1 MKELLSSTLEGL
13 KGIADVNTI
22 VGQAVETQNGTVI
35 IPVSKLSMGFVA
47 GGSDFPSSKNNNGKC
62 NAGGG
67 GGGVTIDPV
76 AFLIVNADGNV
87 RLMDLEGSSNIVANL
102 LGAVPGLVE
111 QLVEKLPENK
121 KGKAAIEQLFSEP
134 TETKKKKSN
143 KKIQEIINEID
154 EI

>member
-47 GGSDFPSSKNNNGKC
+47 GGTDFPSSKNSERNING
-62 NAGGG
+62 GGG

-76 AFLIVNADGNV
+76 AFLIVGSDGNV
-87 RLMDLEGSSNIVANL
+87 RLMDLEGSSNIAANI
-102 LGAVPGLVE
+102 LGSIPGLVE
-111 QLVEKLPENK
+111 QFVAKLPENK
-121 KGKAAIEQLFSEP
+121 KKKASKE
-134 TETKKKKSN
+134 
-143 KKIQEIINEID
+143 IQDIIDEID

>member
-47 GGSDFPSSKNNNGKC
+47 GGADFPSSKNADSKGHG
-62 NAGGG
+62 GGG

-76 AFLIVNADGNV
+76 AFLIVSSDGNV
-87 RLMDLEGSSNIVANL
+87 RLMDMEGGSNITANI
-102 LGAVPGLVE
+102 LGSIPGLVE
-111 QLVEKLPENK
+111 QLVKKLPD
-121 KGKAAIEQLFSEP
+121 
-134 TETKKKKSN
+134 KKKKDL
-143 KKIQEIINEID
+143 IDIIDDLDNI
-154 EI
+154 